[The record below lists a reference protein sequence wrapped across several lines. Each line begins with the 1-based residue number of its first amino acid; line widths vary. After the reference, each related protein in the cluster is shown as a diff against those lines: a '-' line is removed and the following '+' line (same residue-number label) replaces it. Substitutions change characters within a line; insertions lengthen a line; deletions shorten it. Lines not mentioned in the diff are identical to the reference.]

1 MQPGERPAWVNRAAS
16 AALVAVYLAG
26 AARALPD
33 AEARAALHYAV
44 VATIGWGHLLG
55 AARLPA
61 RGALP
66 LACWS
71 LGLANAFALY
81 GLALGSVPALVLPL
95 LAVSVWHSVENDLA
109 LPAAYA
115 RGHRLGPHP
124 RRGRALAVCGA
135 VTAGVLALAASTLP
149 PSALGPLG
157 STPLAASLHG
167 ALRSLAGAGR
177 PAFGDVFAAAT
188 LHHLVS
194 TAVLLAARVRADA
207 RRDPEA
213 ARRFA
218 ARVAGFHA
226 APVVALA
233 LLPLAGPEG
242 ARLRAALLAPPLY
255 LFCSVL
261 HVAQTTWRRGV
272 AR

>member
-1 MQPGERPAWVNRAAS
+1 MEPAERAAWANRAAS
-16 AALVAVYLAG
+16 AALVAAYLAG
-26 AARALPD
+26 AARAVPD
-33 AEARAALHYAV
+33 TEARTALHYAV

-71 LGLANAFALY
+71 LGLANAFVLY
-81 GLALGSVPALVLPL
+81 GLALANVPALLLPL
-95 LAVSVWHSVENDLA
+95 LAVSVWHAVENDVA

-115 RGHRLGPHP
+115 GGHRLGPHP
-124 RRGRALAVCGA
+124 RRGRALGVCGA
-135 VTAGVLALAASTLP
+135 VTAAVLVLAAGALP

-157 STPLAASLHG
+157 SAPLAASLHG
-167 ALRSLAGAGR
+167 ALRSLAGAER
-177 PAFGDVFAAAT
+177 VAFGDVFAAAT

-194 TAVLLAARVRADA
+194 TAGLLAARVRAEG
-207 RRDPEA
+207 RSDPRA

-218 ARVAGFHA
+218 ARVAGCHA
-226 APVVALA
+226 APVVLLA
-233 LLPLAGPEG
+233 VLPLAGAEG